1 MNLEIINYLISRGA
15 NRENIQQ
22 LIMDLAQIKS
32 TKKNIFDVDFQK
44 QILFNSTFLNSEQLC
59 ILVREMNRG
68 DAVMVERILNEGRDK
83 TFTPEEIVEALA
95 FKDPDKTNELY
106 NQALQLI
113 LQKQVYS
120 QVQNRLNETE

>member
-83 TFTPEEIVEALA
+83 TFTPEEIVEALD